1 MANKYYIANSSQENF
16 ITADEKVRG
25 LVITVYPG
33 DVYVVEDNAVGIAWA
48 KRVNATE
55 KSKTDSQTL
64 VNSAVATLQSDYDA
78 KDDIYKGYPISR
90 PTDITLP

>member
-1 MANKYYIANSSQENF
+1 MAKKYYIANSSQDNF
-16 ITADEKVRG
+16 ITADERVNG

-33 DVYVVEDNAVGIAWA
+33 DVYVVEDNAAGIAWA

-64 VNSAVATLQSDYDA
+64 VNSAVATLQSEYDA
-78 KDDIYKGYPISR
+78 KDDIYKGFPISR
-90 PTDITLP
+90 PVDITLP